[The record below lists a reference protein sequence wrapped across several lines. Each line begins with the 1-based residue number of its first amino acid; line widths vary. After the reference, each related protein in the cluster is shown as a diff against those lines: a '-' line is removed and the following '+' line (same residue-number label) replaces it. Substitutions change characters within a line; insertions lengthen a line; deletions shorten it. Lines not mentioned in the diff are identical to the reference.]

1 MDHRVLGLG
10 RGEPGLELSEGGG
23 GEVRKGKS
31 GGSVLLDEGVVRLED
46 VAKVRVGGCSH
57 GSAGTGQRASG
68 GEMIRDVEAAEVVEH
83 VSARWWGFVT
93 ATLQKMACGC

>member
-1 MDHRVLGLG
+1 VDHRVLGLG
-10 RGEPGLELSEGGG
+10 RGEPGLELSEGRG

-46 VAKVRVGGCSH
+46 VARGGIGGCRH
-57 GSAGTGQRASG
+57 GSAGMGRRASG

-83 VSARWWGFVT
+83 VFARWWGFMT
-93 ATLQKMACGC
+93 TTLRKMV